1 MNKQDL
7 IIAVVGK
14 TGLDKKTVTLA
25 VESTFEEIA
34 NALANGEKV
43 SLHGFGAFE
52 VRERAA
58 RQGVNPKLLK
68 ELKDQ
73 GIDAEAARLQAA
85 IQIEASKAPAF
96 KAAKSLKDAVK

>member
-7 IIAVVGK
+7 IVAVVGK

-34 NALANGEKV
+34 NALANNEKV
-43 SLHGFGAFE
+43 SLYGFGNFE

-73 GIDAEAARLQAA
+73 GVDAETAKAQAT
-85 IQIEASKAPAF
+85 IQINASKVPAF
-96 KAAKSLKDAVK
+96 KPAKGLKDAIK